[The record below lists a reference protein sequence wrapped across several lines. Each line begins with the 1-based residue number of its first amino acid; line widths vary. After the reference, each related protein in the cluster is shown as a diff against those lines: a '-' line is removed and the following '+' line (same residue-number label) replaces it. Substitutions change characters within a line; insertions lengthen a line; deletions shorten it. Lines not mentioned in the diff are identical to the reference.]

1 MSSEFTIPVRCPVS
15 DVRNS
20 GSEVHSRNLWHFRF
34 QTLDYEFWFSTKKK
48 KFLELL
54 SSDFVVR
61 KVHSSKPGLGTPSF
75 ILLIAYQSGHD
86 IMLSLGEQNWKPL
99 ES

>member
-1 MSSEFTIPVRCPVS
+1 MSVIQGLKCIVGIFGTS
-15 DVRNS
+15 DFR
-20 GSEVHSRNLWHFRF
+20 LWTMNFGF
-34 QTLDYEFWFSTKKK
+34 QLKKK